1 MTRKREPKGLWLRMI
16 CAVAL
21 LFLGLAHRPAVVI
34 AQASPSELAYQL
46 PDGTAP
52 DLCVPQGTEKR
63 VVTYPA
69 CDACRLSAS
78 VILPPAPEVISY
90 LAPAAAPVYVVP
102 TLEPIIARVDPAT
115 FARGPPSSF
124 ES

>member
-1 MTRKREPKGLWLRMI
+1 MIRTRERKGLWLRII

-21 LFLGLAHRPAVVI
+21 LFLGLAHRPAVVM
-34 AQASPSELAYQL
+34 AQAGPLELTYQL

-52 DLCVPQGTEKR
+52 DLCVPQGTDR
-63 VVTYPA
+63 QVVTYPA

-78 VILPPAPEVISY
+78 VILPPAPEGISY
-90 LAPAAAPVYVVP
+90 FAPAAVPVHLVPAPLPPVQ
-102 TLEPIIARVDPAT
+102 RVDPAT

-124 ES
+124 DA